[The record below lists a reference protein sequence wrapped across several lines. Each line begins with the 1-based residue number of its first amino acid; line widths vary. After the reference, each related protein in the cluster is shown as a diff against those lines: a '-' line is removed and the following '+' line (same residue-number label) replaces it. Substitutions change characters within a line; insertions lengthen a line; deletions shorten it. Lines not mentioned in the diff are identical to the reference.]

1 MITEDGDA
9 DGGGCADTPG
19 GVRGNAELRD
29 IVKSKTSK
37 SGNSNSK
44 RLSQRKKM
52 SILGL
57 QPRAW
62 ARWNPGMLQEYDLS
76 SESGSKGAKSI
87 KIDDQN
93 RKCRFGAN
101 GPI

>member
-37 SGNSNSK
+37 SGNSDSK
-44 RLSQRKKM
+44 RLSQRKKC
-52 SILGL
+52 
-57 QPRAW
+57 Q
-62 ARWNPGMLQEYDLS
+62 
-76 SESGSKGAKSI
+76 
-87 KIDDQN
+87 
-93 RKCRFGAN
+93 F
-101 GPI
+101 